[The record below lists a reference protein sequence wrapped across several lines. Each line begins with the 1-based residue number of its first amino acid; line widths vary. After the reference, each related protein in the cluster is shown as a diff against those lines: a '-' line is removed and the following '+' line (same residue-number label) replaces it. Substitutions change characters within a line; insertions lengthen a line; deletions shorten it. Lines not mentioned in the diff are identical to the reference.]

1 MQRSSETIGTIAA
14 ALAKA
19 QAQLVN
25 PEKSLVA
32 TIRSD
37 GPTAAE
43 RSFRYA
49 PLSSG
54 LDIVR
59 KTLSQHEIATVQTT
73 SIDDNAGI
81 VRLSTVLA
89 HASGEWIASDWPVCA
104 VTETAAP
111 HRMGAALTYA
121 RRYALFTLVG
131 IAGEDD
137 LDAPDLLS
145 PVAPETKPGG
155 PTGHKNERLNGGQG
169 HAKVRQA
176 SASHR
181 AKSSASL
188 SRQTL
193 EPEASATLREQ
204 LTAELKEI
212 SSADE
217 AANWAHRV
225 MGSKNCLTVGDAE
238 HVERAFQ
245 ERLLSITNQAAAPS
259 IPNAERPL
267 RRRGRE
273 NRRRRSVI
281 DKSVLALPAPRRI
294 RDREHV
300 KSVAKQPCLVCGR
313 RPADAHHL
321 RFAQSPALGSKV
333 SDEFTVPLCR
343 GHHREV
349 HRCGDEARWWNSTG
363 IDPTAAARLL
373 WLKTHP
379 LPSAISQVGL
389 KIQNE
394 PNLEAS
400 SL

>member
-25 PEKSLVA
+25 PEKSLVG

-73 SIDDNAGI
+73 SIDETAGI

-104 VTETAAP
+104 ISETAAP

-137 LDAPDLLS
+137 VDAPDLLS
-145 PVAPETKPGG
+145 PVALEAKPGG
-155 PTGHKNERLNGGQG
+155 PGHKNERINGGQG
-169 HAKVRQA
+169 HAKVRQP

-181 AKSSASL
+181 AKSSATP

-193 EPEASATLREQ
+193 EPGASATLREQ
-204 LTAELKEI
+204 LTAELKDI

-225 MGSKNCLTVGDAE
+225 MGAKNRLTVGDAE

-245 ERLLSITNQAAAPS
+245 DRLLSITNQAAAPS
-259 IPNAERPL
+259 IPNAERPW
-267 RRRGRE
+267 RRRGRKD
-273 NRRRRSVI
+273 RHRRSAI

-321 RFAQSPALGSKV
+321 RFAQSPALGRKA

-349 HRCGDEARWWNSTG
+349 HRCRDESVWWKKTG
-363 IDPTAAARLL
+363 IDATAAARVL

-379 LPSAISQVGL
+379 LPAEVDAVGAKL
-389 KIQNE
+389 PNE
-394 PNLEAS
+394 PNLVS
-400 SL
+400 PR